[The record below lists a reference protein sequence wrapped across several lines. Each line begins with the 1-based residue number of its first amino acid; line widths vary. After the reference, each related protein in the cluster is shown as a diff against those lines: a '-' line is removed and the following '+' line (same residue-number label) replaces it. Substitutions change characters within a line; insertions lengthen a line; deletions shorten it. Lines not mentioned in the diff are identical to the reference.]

1 MDIKKEVAKA
11 LFSNDIGEMKEILL
25 DVYVELRQSNNI
37 KKMTICGIG
46 ILLSNI
52 FKVRSMLFGG
62 QKGYIPAI
70 KFLREAEDLGLK
82 EAKDIV
88 DFIRSY
94 PETGEVQ

>member
-11 LFSNDIGEMKEILL
+11 LFSNDIGEMKELLL
-25 DVYVELRQSNNI
+25 DIYVELRNSENI
-37 KKMTICGIG
+37 KKLTICGIDV
-46 ILLSNI
+46 LLSNV

-82 EAKDIV
+82 EAGDIV
-88 DFIRSY
+88 DYIRNY
-94 PETGEVQ
+94 PETGV